1 MFAINHEAKVVW
13 AETGAVV
20 SYDETKQF
28 SNEQASR
35 YGRLCVKAIDKD
47 YEPEREEINGT
58 ILRRAITR

>member
-28 SNEQASR
+28 SREQASR
-35 YGRLCVKAIDKD
+35 YGRLCVEALNKD
-47 YEPEREEINGT
+47 YEPEKVK
-58 ILRRAITR
+58 LS

>member
-28 SNEQASR
+28 SQEQANR
-35 YGRLCVKAIDKD
+35 YGRLCVEALDKD
-47 YEPEREEINGT
+47 YEPEKVK
-58 ILRRAITR
+58 LP